1 MTFQFASSNLVPELG
16 IIIAV
21 LIGWLFVAA
30 EFVGGLIMIALLTAM
45 LRAVMNPNLIEEARR
60 RSVRFRLD
68 EVAVTQRMSQCIL
81 QIRQGDRC
89 RAADPRRN
97 RSPRNCSSHSGG
109 G

>member
-1 MTFQFASSNLVPELG
+1 MAFQFASTNLVLELG
-16 IIIAV
+16 IIIAA
-21 LIGWLFVAA
+21 LIGWQFVRRR
-30 EFVGGLIMIALLTAM
+30 VRGGLIMIALLTAM

-68 EVAVTQRMSQCIL
+68 EVAVTQRISQCIL